1 MSRNISR
8 WRVLANAGFVL
19 AVLALAGFG
28 VHQVAWRHW
37 RVQPTFR
44 LRAQFET
51 ISGLEVGHR
60 VRLQGID
67 AGVVAEI
74 IPPPA
79 PGQPV
84 ELVMRIDNRLKP
96 LIRTDAVARIVSDG
110 LVGAKTVEL
119 APGHPDAPVVGELDR
134 IASERPVDMTDLMKK
149 AAASLARLDAA
160 TDAAARGL
168 GELTEIAGAIRR
180 GEGSLGKLV
189 RDDAVYE
196 GLLDV
201 SRRGERS
208 LTALDDNLAALK
220 ETWPLSRYFDRRA
233 YLDRERVLFQP
244 GSERVSRALRT
255 DELFPP
261 GRSVLTKGGR
271 ARLDEIAR
279 WCKQA
284 SRPTSD
290 VVIAA
295 FTDDDRNAD
304 LAEILTQQQAEA
316 VRRYL
321 VDKHS
326 IQSSGWFKSRKVA
339 AVGFG
344 SHTPRTLEPTPNNAP
359 PRRIE
364 VVVFTPQT

>member
-1 MSRNISR
+1 M
-8 WRVLANAGFVL
+8 V
-19 AVLALAGFG
+19 
-28 VHQVAWRHW
+28 
-37 RVQPTFR
+37 
-44 LRAQFET
+44 E
-51 ISGLEVGHR
+51 
-60 VRLQGID
+60 
-67 AGVVAEI
+67 EI

-84 ELVMRIDNRLKP
+84 ELVMRIDDRLKP
-96 LIRTDAVARIVSDG
+96 LIRADAVARVVSEG
-110 LVGAKTVEL
+110 MVGAKAVEL
-119 APGHPDAPVVGELDR
+119 TPGRPDAPPLGELDR

-160 TDAAARGL
+160 TEAAERGL
-168 GELTEIAGAIRR
+168 GELTALAGAIRR

-189 RDDAVYE
+189 RDESVYQSI
-196 GLLDV
+196 LDV
-201 SRRGERS
+201 SRRGEHA
-208 LTALDDNLAALK
+208 LTALEDNLSALK

-244 GSERVSRALRT
+244 GSDRKSRALHT
-255 DELFPP
+255 DELFQP
-261 GRSVLTKGGR
+261 GRSVLTTTGR
-271 ARLDEIAR
+271 ARLDEVAR
-279 WCKQA
+279 WCKGA
-284 SRPTSD
+284 SRPTSE

-295 FTDDDRNAD
+295 FTDDDRDTD
-304 LAEILTQQQAEA
+304 LAEILTQEQADA

-344 SHTPRTLEPTPNNAP
+344 NHVPRTLEPAPNTAP